1 MKKTI
6 ITVLALILSF
16 AMAASSFACTGAY
29 VGKGVSETGT
39 TIIART
45 RDSNNLSC
53 ICRRTVTPRVENEP
67 GSEWKETNGFLLK
80 LPATTYGYVSGPLS
94 TSSGRG
100 TFGASALNDEG
111 VAVTATVTA
120 ATRQKAEDADP
131 FVETGISEAC
141 IGDIIALNCKT
152 ARESVDFLA
161 RVMEES
167 GNAEPSV
174 ILVADQDEAWYI
186 ETYTGHQWAAI
197 RLPDDK
203 CAVFGNQFNLDPL
216 HETYPEIRMSKDIE
230 SAMKK
235 GGAAVYTDGKFDL
248 FETYIGSEKQGDYAN
263 MRNWYGQFL
272 FNKNDPGKY
281 KKGTKYELLFTPKK
295 KMTVRDIQEL
305 DRSRFEGT
313 EFCPDENGRD
323 DIRIIGIE
331 TQYSVDITEVHHDL
345 PRPLSLVSWVCLD
358 NAEHSVFVPFSN
370 LITKTSNYWSR
381 DVKEGFPYED
391 ETIAFYAF
399 QNLCVLSVTGRDTYG
414 KGVRAYW
421 RAVEDHLLKTYP
433 EVLMKTAELYKADK
447 EAAKKYMTDYS
458 VKIQNAAYFDARK
471 VKAELLHYL
480 ALNQRT
486 FDNKINNEAGGIYEH
501 FEHEPFASGL
511 ADSIAERY
519 AAEK

>member
-1 MKKTI
+1 M
-6 ITVLALILSF
+6 
-16 AMAASSFACTGAY
+16 
-29 VGKGVSETGT
+29 
-39 TIIART
+39 
-45 RDSNNLSC
+45 
-53 ICRRTVTPRVENEP
+53 
-67 GSEWKETNGFLLK
+67 
-80 LPATTYGYVSGPLS
+80 
-94 TSSGRG
+94 
-100 TFGASALNDEG
+100 
-111 VAVTATVTA
+111 TATVTA

-186 ETYTGHQWAAI
+186 ETYTG
-197 RLPDDK
+197 
-203 CAVFGNQFNLDPL
+203 
-216 HETYPEIRMSKDIE
+216 
-230 SAMKK
+230 
-235 GGAAVYTDGKFDL
+235 
-248 FETYIGSEKQGDYAN
+248 SEKQTDYAN

-281 KKGTKYELLFTPKK
+281 ETGTKYELLFTPKE
-295 KMTVRDIQEL
+295 KMNVRDIQEM

-323 DIRIIGIE
+323 DMRIIGIE
-331 TQYSVDITEVHHDL
+331 TQY
-345 PRPLSLVSWVCLD
+345 
-358 NAEHSVFVPFSN
+358 SVFVPFSN
-370 LITKTSNYWSR
+370 LITKASPYWSR

-414 KGVRAYW
+414 KGVRAY
-421 RAVEDHLLKTYP
+421 RRSVEDHLLKTYP
-433 EVLMKTAELYKADK
+433 EVLMKTAELYKTDK
-447 EAAKKYMTDYS
+447 EAGG
-458 VKIQNAAYFDARK
+458 
-471 VKAELLHYL
+471 
-480 ALNQRT
+480 T
-486 FDNKINNEAGGIYEH
+486 FEPY
-501 FEHEPFASGL
+501 EHEPFASGL